1 MRTSEFP
8 RCIIQIPPR
17 VK

>member
-1 MRTSEFP
+1 MRTSEFS
-8 RCIIQIPPR
+8 RCIIQIPPK